1 MTTAP
6 MLPQL
11 PAASSVRSAPAAA
24 PGNSP
29 APNPFDQHLQA
40 ARGARPTDTPP
51 PADKSSTSA
60 PAARAPADS
69 STTHAGAKL
78 AQGSNVSTVA
88 TTSAASAASATG
100 TSPTAPRGPMDA
112 TQADIALLVAQA
124 APVAAEAGDAGA
136 AATAKTADPTKTSI
150 PGEQG
155 AATLA
160 GALLAML
167 GQVAN
172 GVPGAKSTA
181 DDATVSADGAAS
193 GQAKAAVL
201 PQGMGPDDK
210 AAAAAV
216 ATATPVANLAAAL
229 GNAEHAL
236 VAGDTDTHKDHGLEA
251 LALATAP
258 APTPAPA
265 TPTLPQLQLASS
277 PGSPGFA
284 GELGQQVLWLGQQD
298 IKEAKIRLHPEDL
311 GSIDVHLSVNHDRVD
326 VVFSAQHPAA
336 VTAVQQS
343 LPQLDQLLARHGLAL
358 GHAEVGQQQDRG
370 DQSARGE
377 GQGGSTTADEI
388 GEVQGVSL
396 PAASSRIGLLD
407 AFA

>member
-1 MTTAP
+1 MTPTAI
-6 MLPQL
+6 LPSP
-11 PAASSVRSAPAAA
+11 PAANSTRNAPAAA

-40 ARGARPTDTPP
+40 ARSPQPP
-51 PADKSSTSA
+51 QTPADKA
-60 PAARAPADS
+60 PASTPAAHAPDRAATPDAATKPA
-69 STTHAGAKL
+69 
-78 AQGSNVSTVA
+78 QESNVPTLAA
-88 TTSAASAASATG
+88 TAASTATPAASMAGASATVARAAADV
-100 TSPTAPRGPMDA
+100 TPIDA
-112 TQADIALLVAQA
+112 ALLASLA
-124 APVAAEAGDAGA
+124 PPVAVEAGDATFA
-136 AATAKTADPTKTSI
+136 AAKPADATKTAE

-172 GVPGAKSTA
+172 GVPATSSGA
-181 DDATVSADGAAS
+181 DDAAVSMDGA
-193 GQAKAAVL
+193 GQAKAAAL
-201 PQGMGPDDK
+201 PQGMGLDDK
-210 AAAAAV
+210 AAAAAL
-216 ATATPVANLAAAL
+216 ATATPAANLAVAL

-236 VAGDTDTHKDHGLEA
+236 ASNDAGTHKDHGLEA

-265 TPTLPQLQLASS
+265 TPTLPQLQLSS
-277 PGSPGFA
+277 PPGSPGFA

-311 GSIDVHLSVNHDRVD
+311 GSIDVHLSVSHDRVD

-343 LPQLDQLLARHGLAL
+343 LPQLDHLLARHGLAL
-358 GHAEVGQQQDRG
+358 GHAEVGQQQNRG
-370 DQSARGE
+370 DQRARGE
-377 GQGGSTTADEI
+377 GQSAATTDEI
-388 GEVQGVSL
+388 GEVQGTSL
-396 PAASSRIGLLD
+396 PVASNRISLLD

>member
-1 MTTAP
+1 MTPAP

-11 PAASSVRSAPAAA
+11 PAANSVRSAPAAA

-40 ARGARPTDTPP
+40 ARGARPADTPP
-51 PADKSSTSA
+51 PADKSSASA

-69 STTHAGAKL
+69 STTHAGAKP

-124 APVAAEAGDAGA
+124 APAVAEAGDAVA
-136 AATAKTADPTKTSI
+136 AATAKAADPAKTSAA
-150 PGEQG
+150 GEQG

-172 GVPGAKSTA
+172 GVPATSSGA

-193 GQAKAAVL
+193 GQARAAVL
-201 PQGMGPDDK
+201 PQGQALDDK
-210 AAAAAV
+210 ALAAAV
-216 ATATPVANLAAAL
+216 ATVAPNASLAAAL

-236 VAGDTDTHKDHGLEA
+236 AAGGTDTHKDHGLEA

-265 TPTLPQLQLASS
+265 TPALPQLQLASP

-311 GSIDVHLSVNHDRVD
+311 GSIDVHLSVSHDRVD

-358 GHAEVGQQQDRG
+358 GHAEVGQQQNRG
-370 DQSARGE
+370 DQHARGE
-377 GQGGSTTADEI
+377 GHGASTTDEI

-396 PAASSRIGLLD
+396 PVASGRIGLLD

>member
-1 MTTAP
+1 

-11 PAASSVRSAPAAA
+11 PAANSVRTAPAAA
-24 PGNSP
+24 PRGEA

-40 ARGARPTDTPP
+40 ARSARPADTPP
-51 PADKSSTSA
+51 PADKPSTST
-60 PAARAPADS
+60 PAARAQADAS
-69 STTHAGAKL
+69 STHAAAKPVQGA
-78 AQGSNVSTVA
+78 NVSTVA
-88 TTSAASAASATG
+88 TTSTAATASTAG
-100 TSPTAPRGPMDA
+100 VSPTAPRGPTDA
-112 TQADIALLVAQA
+112 TQADIALLVAQS
-124 APVAAEAGDAGA
+124 APAVAEAGDAEA
-136 AATAKTADPTKTSI
+136 AATAKMAAPTKTAV
-150 PGEQG
+150 PDEET

-172 GVPGAKSTA
+172 GVPATSSGA
-181 DDATVSADGAAS
+181 DDATVSADGS
-193 GQAKAAVL
+193 GQARAAVL
-201 PQGMGPDDK
+201 PQGMGLDDK
-210 AAAAAV
+210 ALAAAV
-216 ATATPVANLAAAL
+216 ATVAPNANLAAAL

-236 VAGDTDTHKDHGLEA
+236 AAGDTDTHKDHGLEA

-258 APTPAPA
+258 APPPAPVTPA
-265 TPTLPQLQLASS
+265 LPQLQLASP

-311 GSIDVHLSVNHDRVD
+311 GSIDVHLSVSHDRVD

-343 LPQLDQLLARHGLAL
+343 LPQLDQLLARHGLSL
-358 GHAEVGQQQDRG
+358 GHAEVGQQQNRG
-370 DQSARGE
+370 DQRARGE
-377 GQGGSTTADEI
+377 GHGASTTTDEI
-388 GEVQGVSL
+388 GEVQGASL
-396 PAASSRIGLLD
+396 PVASGRIGLLD